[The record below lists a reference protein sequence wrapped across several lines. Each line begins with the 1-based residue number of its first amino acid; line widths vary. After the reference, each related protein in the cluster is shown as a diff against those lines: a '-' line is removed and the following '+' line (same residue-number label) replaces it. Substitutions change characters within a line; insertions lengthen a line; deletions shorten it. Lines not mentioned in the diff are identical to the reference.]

1 MFKFILG
8 GSKKKETNENLEKPN
23 TMANF
28 EDSMY
33 QESFIQ
39 IVKEDSNLNVETI
52 DDVTIV

>member
-23 TMANF
+23 AMANF

-33 QESFIQ
+33 KESFI
-39 IVKEDSNLNVETI
+39 
-52 DDVTIV
+52 